1 MKAFRVVNFD
11 KPATFCNIP
20 REQPKGGQVEV
31 KIDACGLNFADLL
44 MQKNQYQD
52 TPNVPFTL
60 GMEIAGEISAIGP
73 NTQSPEVGSRVTVFA
88 GQGGL
93 AEYGYFPAERL
104 IKIPDSMPSEV
115 AAGFQVAYGTSHIA
129 LTHCARLKKNDTLL
143 VLGAAGGVGLTAVEL
158 GKYFGAQVIAAARGQ
173 EKLNIAKRFGA
184 DVLIDTNKE
193 NLRDVVKSLGGADVV
208 YDPIGGD
215 LFKEAVRACKPEG
228 KILTIGFASGDIP
241 VIEANYLLV
250 KNLSVIGL
258 NWGAYLKFNPKVIS
272 SSVRELTKLYTDKI
286 LTPHISH
293 IFPFSETNAALEC
306 IKNRKS
312 IGKVVVKI

>member
-1 MKAFRVVNFD
+1 M
-11 KPATFCNIP
+11 
-20 REQPKGGQVEV
+20 
-31 KIDACGLNFADLL
+31 
-44 MQKNQYQD
+44 
-52 TPNVPFTL
+52 
-60 GMEIAGEISAIGP
+60 
-73 NTQSPEVGSRVTVFA
+73 
-88 GQGGL
+88 
-93 AEYGYFPAERL
+93 
-104 IKIPDSMPSEV
+104 
-115 AAGFQVAYGTSHIA
+115 
-129 LTHCARLKKNDTLL
+129 
-143 VLGAAGGVGLTAVEL
+143 EL

-173 EKLNIAKRFGA
+173 EKLKIAQRFGA

-241 VIEANYLLV
+241 VIAANYLLV

-293 IFPFSETNAALEC
+293 IFPFSETNA
-306 IKNRKS
+306 R
-312 IGKVVVKI
+312 

>member
-1 MKAFRVVNFD
+1 M
-11 KPATFCNIP
+11 
-20 REQPKGGQVEV
+20 
-31 KIDACGLNFADLL
+31 
-44 MQKNQYQD
+44 
-52 TPNVPFTL
+52 
-60 GMEIAGEISAIGP
+60 
-73 NTQSPEVGSRVTVFA
+73 
-88 GQGGL
+88 
-93 AEYGYFPAERL
+93 
-104 IKIPDSMPSEV
+104 
-115 AAGFQVAYGTSHIA
+115 
-129 LTHCARLKKNDTLL
+129 
-143 VLGAAGGVGLTAVEL
+143 
-158 GKYFGAQVIAAARGQ
+158 
-173 EKLNIAKRFGA
+173 
-184 DVLIDTNKE
+184 
-193 NLRDVVKSLGGADVV
+193 VKSLGGADVV

-241 VIEANYLLV
+241 VIAANYLLV

-312 IGKVVVKI
+312 TGKVVVKI

>member
-1 MKAFRVVNFD
+1 MKAFRVVDFD
-11 KPATFCNIP
+11 KPAIFCDIP
-20 REQPKGGQVEV
+20 RTQPQHGQVEV
-31 KIDACGLNFADLL
+31 KIEACGLNFADLL
-44 MQKNQYQD
+44 MLANQYQD
-52 TPNVPFTL
+52 TPDVPFTL
-60 GMEIAGEISAIGP
+60 GMEIAGAISAIGP
-73 NTQSPEVGSRVTVFA
+73 NTKSPAIGTRVTVFA

-93 AEYGYFPAERL
+93 AEYGHFPAERL
-104 IKIPDSMPSEV
+104 IKIPDTMPNEV

-173 EKLNIAKRFGA
+173 EKLNIAQKFGA

-193 NLRDVVKSLGGADVV
+193 NLRDVMKSLGGADVV

-215 LFKEAVRACKPEG
+215 LFKEAMRTCKPEG

-241 VIEANYLLV
+241 IIAANYLLV

-258 NWGAYLKFNPKVIS
+258 NWGAYLKFNAKVIS
-272 SSVRELTKLYTDKI
+272 NSMLELMKLYTDEI
-286 LTPHISH
+286 LKPHISH
-293 IFPFSETNAALEC
+293 IFSFSETNAALEY

-312 IGKVVVKI
+312 TGKVVVKI